1 MEFIFNSKQ
10 KKIELFYESKEELD
24 AIIQLVQKH
33 LSYKDTTAEIKSN
46 SIILGPDWS
55 SIQAVPYDTI
65 TLKELSNVNTVKYS
79 SDTISGYGAGA
90 IYNAQKKEDEILGVS
105 TEGGYTLT

>member
-10 KKIELFYESKEELD
+10 KKIELFYESKEELE

-33 LSYKDTTAEIKSN
+33 LSYKDTIVQKNN
-46 SIILGPDWS
+46 SITLGPDWS
-55 SIQAVPYDTI
+55 SINVVPCDTI
-65 TLKELSNVNTVKYS
+65 TLEKYPNVNTVKYS

-90 IYNAQKKEDEILGVS
+90 ICNAQKKEDEILGVS

>member
-10 KKIELFYESKEELD
+10 KKIELFYESKEELE

-33 LSYKDTTAEIKSN
+33 LSYKDTIAQTNN
-46 SIILGPDWS
+46 SISLGPDWS
-55 SIQAVPYDTI
+55 SIKVVPCDTV
-65 TLKELSNVNTVKYS
+65 TLEEYSNVNTAKYN
-79 SDTISGYGAGA
+79 SDVISGYGAGA
-90 IYNAQKKEDEILGVS
+90 ICNTQKREDEILGVS

>member
-24 AIIQLVQKH
+24 SIINLVQKH
-33 LSYKDTTAEIKSN
+33 LSYKDTIVETKSS
-46 SIILGPDWS
+46 SITLGPDWS
-55 SIQAVPYDTI
+55 SIQAIPCDTI
-65 TLKELSNVNTVKYS
+65 TLQELSDVNTVKYS

-90 IYNAQKKEDEILGVS
+90 ICGVQKKEDEILGVS